1 MFCYIDGM
9 SVESFLSE
17 FNREFNTN
25 ARNSY
30 YGHDVD
36 GLIVKPDDD
45 EHQDISEGT
54 VRLDVYKTAQ
64 SIELSEAPDLLAKLA
79 QRHEVNLSITCVSDI
94 AETSLAMKQ
103 HFMAVGFKNA
113 GTEDFLMDDE
123 TRPLY
128 GEHLSFQKVR
138 YNFEPPMH

>member
-1 MFCYIDGM
+1 M
-9 SVESFLSE
+9 SVESFFSE

-25 ARNSY
+25 AHNSY

-36 GLIVKPDDD
+36 GLTVKPDDD
-45 EHQDISEGT
+45 EYQDIPEGT
-54 VRLDVYKTAQ
+54 VHLDIYKTAQ
-64 SIELSEAPDLLAKLA
+64 SIEFSKAPDLLATLA
-79 QRHEVNLSITCVSDI
+79 QKHEVNLSITCVSDI

-103 HFMAVGFKNA
+103 HFMAAGFKNA

-123 TRPLY
+123 THPSY
-128 GEHLSFQKVR
+128 GEHVSFQKVR